1 MVRVVLAFWLYLC
14 ANLTQGLN
22 PCSAFV
28 GIRSKLLLRC
38 AQAAD
43 QSPSS
48 FASLSSGLVPQ
59 WLLDSCTRLGF
70 DSPTEVQKE
79 ALPVIFKGNDV
90 VLQAMTGSGKTLAYG
105 LPVLS
110 KIDASRA
117 AIQAVIVVPTR
128 ELGLQVA
135 AVMKQLA
142 TGSPKRIMIM
152 PLVEGSKNRRQQLWA
167 TAEPPHIIVGNP
179 RALQR
184 LVDMGRLRLNSVSF
198 VVLDEVDACLISPE
212 TRQDLHKLLSQ
223 KLSNSYQSANMEDL
237 LDDAAAGGL
246 QESLVYTDLAASHRD
261 LSASQQQYRSSRQ
274 TILCSATV
282 PQRQQLSGRASQSW
296 RRSATFGML
305 CSDSLRTWL
314 HLGMHWHCDNLPM
327 PALC

>member
-79 ALPVIFKGNDV
+79 ALPVIFKGKDV
-90 VLQAMTGSGKTLAYG
+90 VLQAMTGSGKTLAFG

-314 HLGMHWHCDNLPM
+314 HLGMYWHCDNLPM
-327 PALC
+327 PAIC